1 MADLSTINSALKQT
15 WTEDRLA
22 EQLYAQN
29 PILERVKKLKKTEV
43 GKQAL
48 TAVHVNRNWGYTA
61 SPSTSGGTPSVL
73 NTAGSQGTAQAAWNY
88 CNFHMPIKVEGDA
101 IDGTVNDT
109 LSVAQLVDLEVSG
122 ALMDLNRQISRQIV
136 SNGDGLV
143 IQCGTT
149 SASTTV
155 VLNAT
160 DATNAFERGWIDA
173 GALVDIGTT
182 GDSDVIAGSRTVSAP
197 SISGSTLVI
206 SGGAVTTSSSHYVSL
221 TSGRSTTDGS
231 SRELNGLRNIVS
243 TSATLGGINPATQP
257 SWAAANVD
265 STAQTL
271 SLGLIYTAQR
281 KVQQKVGK
289 IPTQLVVGLKQAQN
303 LYSLIQAQVRFSSDK
318 GLTAGAVQDV
328 GFNNMEV
335 LQVPDVRNEDL
346 YVLTLD
352 DLLLLTAGEP
362 YWVNKVEGA
371 GGPLRWAQGT
381 DAYVSKITYR
391 ANLGARRR
399 NSHAA
404 LTGLT

>member
-48 TAVHVNRNWGYTA
+48 TAVHVGRNWGYTA
-61 SPSTSGGTPSVL
+61 TPSTSGGAATAL
-73 NTAGSQGTAQAAWNY
+73 NTAGSQALAQAGWNY
-88 CNFHMPIKVEGDA
+88 TNHHMPVRIEGDA

-109 LSVAQLVDLEVSG
+109 LSVAQVVDVEVQG

-136 SNGDGLV
+136 SGGDGLI

-149 SASTTV
+149 TAATLV

-160 DATNAFERGWIDA
+160 DATNAFERGWVDT

-182 GDSDVIAGSRTVSAP
+182 GDSDVVAGSRTVSLPNIGA
-197 SISGSTLVI
+197 STLTISG
-206 SGGAVTTSSSHYVSL
+206 ANVTTSSSHYISL

-243 TSATLGGINPATQP
+243 TSATLGGITTAAQP
-257 SWAAANVD
+257 NWAAANVD
-265 STAQTL
+265 STSQAL

-289 IPTQLVVGLKQAQN
+289 IPTQLVVGL
-303 LYSLIQAQVRFSSDK
+303 S
-318 GLTAGAVQDV
+318 
-328 GFNNMEV
+328 
-335 LQVPDVRNEDL
+335 
-346 YVLTLD
+346 
-352 DLLLLTAGEP
+352 
-362 YWVNKVEGA
+362 
-371 GGPLRWAQGT
+371 
-381 DAYVSKITYR
+381 
-391 ANLGARRR
+391 RRR
-399 NSHAA
+399 
-404 LTGLT
+404 TCTR